1 MRSLSR
7 KGNHTSRCVY
17 NKERTAKETTVTRAM
32 GGMTRSGRVTADVV
46 AEDSSGGCHGKL
58 RRGVLRAV
66 RKAEEPPRGTAV
78 HAFMRSTTCLGT
90 GAACEPSNKNRKQ
103 PKRLIVVYR
112 ECFNE
117 RKGEMRSDG
126 GDSSRSHEI
135 MRGRTSGG
143 VLRCLLVMSA
153 ELIYA

>member
-1 MRSLSR
+1 
-7 KGNHTSRCVY
+7 
-17 NKERTAKETTVTRAM
+17 M
-32 GGMTRSGRVTADVV
+32 GGMTRSGTADVV

-58 RRGVLRAV
+58 RRGVLRGV

-78 HAFMRSTTCLGT
+78 HTFMRSTTCLGT

-126 GDSSRSHEI
+126 EILLRGEPRNNNAGKDEWRGAAMPAGDVSRIDLYNIHIGIQLLKDTYAQSNGIEI
-135 MRGRTSGG
+135 IR
-143 VLRCLLVMSA
+143 
-153 ELIYA
+153 